1 MKYYPLAGVYPSKIL
16 NRFKNVFD
24 KIEKPIVK
32 KYNYKKNNLQQNI
45 KPIMTNIESLENLI

>member
-1 MKYYPLAGVYPSKIL
+1 MFIL
-16 NRFKNVFD
+16 GYGNVFD

-32 KYNYKKNNLQQNI
+32 MYNYEKNNLQKNI